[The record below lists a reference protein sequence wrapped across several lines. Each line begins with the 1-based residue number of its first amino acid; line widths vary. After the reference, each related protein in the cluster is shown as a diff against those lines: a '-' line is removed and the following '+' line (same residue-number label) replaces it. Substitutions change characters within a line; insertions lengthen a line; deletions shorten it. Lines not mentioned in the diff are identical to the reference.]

1 MQATYPTPLP
11 VRAIGDFNI
20 SAISMGCMN
29 ISHAYSAPLSQAQ
42 GERVLLSALDAGMT
56 MFDTATLYGFG
67 ANETLVGNTLAKHR
81 SKFMLASKCAMGG
94 EDVNGDGKLVRV
106 IDGSPANIKRHCEL
120 SLKRLQTDV
129 IDLYYLHRWD
139 KQVPI
144 EDSVGALADL
154 VAAGKIRH
162 IGLSEV
168 SAATL
173 RRAHAVAPIA
183 ALQTEYSLWTRN
195 PEIATLKVCQ
205 ELGTAFVAF
214 SPVGRG
220 FLADNTTAATSY
232 SPSDVRHTMPRFL
245 PDNYAKNLALLAQ
258 FKAIALSLGHTPAQ
272 LALAWVLHQG
282 PHIVAIPGTTQVA
295 HVQDNAKAAHI
306 SLSAQTLAQLDAL
319 INQQTVAGG
328 RYTAQAESEVDT
340 ETFSE

>member
-1 MQATYPTPLP
+1 MQHTYPTPLAL
-11 VRAIGDFNI
+11 RTIGDFSI
-20 SAISMGCMN
+20 SAVSMGCMN
-29 ISHAYSAPLSQAQ
+29 ISHAYSAPLPDAD

-67 ANETLVGNTLAKHR
+67 ANETLVGKALAKHR

-106 IDGSPANIKRHCEL
+106 IDGSPANIKRQCEL

-144 EDSVGALADL
+144 EDSVGALANL
-154 VAAGKIRH
+154 VTEGKIRH

-168 SAATL
+168 SATTL

-195 PEIATLKVCQ
+195 PEIAVLQACQ

-220 FLADNTTAATSY
+220 FLADNTTVATSY
-232 SPSDVRHTMPRFL
+232 HPSDIRHTMPRFL
-245 PDNYAKNLALLAQ
+245 PDNYAKNMVLLEQ
-258 FKAIALSLGHTPAQ
+258 FKAIATNLGHTPAQ

-282 PHIVAIPGTTQVA
+282 EHIVAIPGSTQVA
-295 HVQDNAKAAHI
+295 HVQDNALAASI
-306 SLSAQTLAQLDAL
+306 NLDAQTLAQLDAL

-340 ETFSE
+340 ETYAA

>member
-20 SAISMGCMN
+20 SAVSMGCMN
-29 ISHAYSAPLSQAQ
+29 ISHAYSAPLSDAD

-67 ANETLVGNTLAKHR
+67 ANETLVGKVLSKHR

-94 EDVNGDGKLVRV
+94 EDVHGDGKLVRV

-129 IDLYYLHRWD
+129 IDLYHLHRWD
-139 KQVPI
+139 KNVPI

-154 VAAGKIRH
+154 VREGKIRH

-168 SAATL
+168 SASTL
-173 RRAHAVAPIA
+173 RKAHAVAPIA
-183 ALQTEYSLWTRN
+183 AVQTEYSLWTRN
-195 PEIATLKVCQ
+195 PEIAVLQACK
-205 ELGTAFVAF
+205 ELGTTFVAF

-220 FLADNTTAATSY
+220 FWADNTGSATTY
-232 SPSDVRHTMPRFL
+232 HASDIRHTMPRFL
-245 PDNYAKNLALLAQ
+245 PDNYAKNVLLLAQ
-258 FKAIALSLGHTPAQ
+258 FKIIAQSLGHTPAQ

-282 PHIVAIPGTTQVA
+282 PHIVAIPGSTQVA
-295 HVQDNAKAAHI
+295 HVQDNALAAHI
-306 SLSAQTLAQLDAL
+306 SLNTETLAQLNAL
-319 INQQTVAGG
+319 INHNTVAGP
-328 RYTAQAESEVDT
+328 RYTAQANTEVDT
-340 ETFSE
+340 EIFPA